1 MNGLDLPQIA
11 PNARSSFADA
21 AACAA
26 WLASLPSLHAATTHA
41 ALATKLEELNG
52 AHVAAPERL
61 AMLEVLRGPIAA
73 AQAEQAKKFAGKP
86 LPHSQQRREILA
98 SVTSLWD
105 ALGLGYQRAL
115 QALAAMGEDRASVA
129 LACHRALDCTART
142 MLAHAQAYVQPRPTD
157 LARLHRLYA
166 LAEQRGFAVQPV
178 PDSLSRTSRSC
189 TATRT
194 YAQALL
200 LDASSPRER
209 KPEHVGL
216 VDRWLGHWAPKIAV
230 SPSPPRGASTTPLL
244 VDLATES
251 GAGRRERTG
260 PTVRYLDVS
269 ELARSLAKRVHRIKQ
284 GQSPA
289 ELGLEGNVDAQEVLA
304 LLVALYRHWCED
316 QPRRSHERRQV
327 NAPATVCAG
336 IAATHLAL
344 VERAGAGAHARGS
357 SLADSQA
364 LGSET
369 ESLLAASSETW
380 LLRDESIAGVGLV
393 RRRDDTRATRLGHG
407 QLLMVRA
414 EAGSAGMLVAVQWMQ
429 EAPNGDLH
437 VGARILPGVPHP
449 VTVCTP
455 ESAESETQAIALSA
469 LAALAAPPT
478 LVLPRGWF
486 RPGRALK
493 VSGRFAADVRLTEV
507 LEHGPDFERAS
518 FDPA

>member
-11 PNARSSFADA
+11 AGSRPSFADA
-21 AACAA
+21 GACAA
-26 WLASLPSLHAATTHA
+26 WLASLPRLNAATTHG
-41 ALATKLEELNG
+41 ALAARVEELNG
-52 AHVAAPERL
+52 AHVAAAERL
-61 AMLEVLRGPIAA
+61 AILELLRGPIAA
-73 AQAEQAKKFAGKP
+73 VQAEQAKKFAGKP

-115 QALAAMGEDRASVA
+115 QALVSMNGDRASIA
-129 LACHRALDCTART
+129 LACHRALDATART
-142 MLAHAQAYVQPRPTD
+142 MLAHAHAYVQPRPTD
-157 LARLHRLYA
+157 FARLHRLYA
-166 LAEQRGFAVQPV
+166 LAEQRGITMQPV
-178 PDSLSRTSRSC
+178 PDALSRTGRSC
-189 TATRT
+189 TVTRT

-209 KPEHVGL
+209 RPEQVDL
-216 VDRWLGHWAPKIAV
+216 VDRWLGHWAPKIIV
-230 SPSPPRGASTTPLL
+230 SPAAPRGSSTTPLL

-269 ELARSLAKRVHRIKQ
+269 QLSRSLAKRVHAIKQ

-289 ELGLEGNVDAQEVLA
+289 ELGLDGEIQGPDALA

-316 QPRRSHERRQV
+316 QPRRSHERREV
-327 NAPATVCAG
+327 NSPAVVCAG
-336 IAATHLAL
+336 IAATHFAL
-344 VERAGAGAHARGS
+344 GERGGGAGENPPAAAGEAPSERHS
-357 SLADSQA
+357 S
-364 LGSET
+364 G
-369 ESLLAASSETW
+369 TW

-393 RRRDDTRATRLGHG
+393 RRRGDAHAAPLGHG

-414 EAGSAGMLVAVQWMQ
+414 DTGGAGMLAAVQWMQ

-437 VGARILPGVPHP
+437 VGARVLPGVPEP
-449 VTVCTP
+449 VTVR
-455 ESAESETQAIALSA
+455 AEEAGEPGTQAIALSA

-478 LVLPRGWF
+478 IVLPRGWF
-486 RPGRALK
+486 QPGRVLK
-493 VSGRFAADVRLTEV
+493 FAENSAPGVRLAAL

-518 FDPA
+518 FEPI